1 MILRGQ
7 GSFWQQEDGTFLIW
21 LWNMDF
27 EGGGACEEHSCNC
40 RCHCHFL
47 RTTNFRN
54 ISGEERRT
62 VKELVLFLPCVR
74 WLEARRTFP
83 NDDFVP
89 PLCFCST
96 AESERLPL
104 LLQSVQCKYCHI
116 KSEWTCCLCRSQEV
130 GKRAISQSLSSE
142 ALRMPKLFFFF
153 PFVFCTN

>member
-1 MILRGQ
+1 MTSCSNTFEKSMGCLLTFQCFCTFNNENSFFSLYIVLSLIWSWSIVNCCFLNTWYWGVR

-27 EGGGACEEHSCNC
+27 EGGGACEGHSCNC
-40 RCHCHFL
+40 RCHRHFL
-47 RTTNFRN
+47 WTTNFRN

-83 NDDFVP
+83 NDDFFFS

-96 AESERLPL
+96 A
-104 LLQSVQCKYCHI
+104 
-116 KSEWTCCLCRSQEV
+116 
-130 GKRAISQSLSSE
+130 
-142 ALRMPKLFFFF
+142 
-153 PFVFCTN
+153 